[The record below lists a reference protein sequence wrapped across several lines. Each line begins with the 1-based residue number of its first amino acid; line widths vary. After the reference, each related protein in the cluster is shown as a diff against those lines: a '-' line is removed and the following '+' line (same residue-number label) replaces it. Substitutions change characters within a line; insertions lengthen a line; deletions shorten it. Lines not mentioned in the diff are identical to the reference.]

1 MQDVP
6 FQSSLSYTPPGTI
19 TNEHTMHPAPS
30 EPSATRTRSWLAIIG
45 PGLLLAATGV
55 GSGDLATASIVGGM
69 LGVAVLWAVLVGALL
84 KFVVTEGLARW
95 QLASGETLIEGA
107 VRRYGRVVVW
117 VFLPYLLLWSFFVG
131 SAQMSASGVTLHAMF
146 PVFEDARDGKIA
158 FGVVAGVAGLALVL
172 HGGYRTF
179 QIAMRICIGA
189 MFAMTIVTAILLWP
203 GTGAILKGL
212 FVPSIP
218 QLDTESVVWTVA
230 LIGGIGG
237 TLTVLCYGYWL
248 REEGSTGPEALKTCR
263 LDLGLSYIMTALFGI
278 AMVIIGTS
286 IQVEGEGTQLLVRLS
301 ERLSE
306 ELGEG
311 GRVLF
316 LVGTFGTVFSS
327 LLGVW
332 QAVPY
337 LFADCWQLL
346 RGEARVASNE
356 ARHTVDTRSTPYRV
370 YLVLLATIPMI
381 GLFTSFREVQK
392 LYTVIGALFFPVLA
406 LALLIA
412 NGRWV
417 QPAFRNKPATVIALL
432 GVLGLFAWIG
442 IAGIK
447 TA

>member
-1 MQDVP
+1 MQST
-6 FQSSLSYTPPGTI
+6 SSS
-19 TNEHTMHPAPS
+19 
-30 EPSATRTRSWLAIIG
+30 RSKRPLLAIIG

-107 VRRYGRVVVW
+107 VRRYGRIVVW
-117 VFLPYLLLWSFFVG
+117 LFLPYLLLWSFFVG
-131 SAQMSASGVTLHAMF
+131 SAQMSASGITLHAMF
-146 PVFEDARDGKIA
+146 PIFGDARDGKIV
-158 FGVVAGVAGLALVL
+158 FGMLAALAGLGLVL

-179 QIAMRICIGA
+179 QIAMRVCIGA

-212 FVPSIP
+212 FVPAIP
-218 QLDTESVVWTVA
+218 RLDAEAVVWTVA

-248 REEGSTGPEALKTCR
+248 REEGRNGSEELRTCR
-263 LDLGLSYIMTALFGI
+263 LDLGLSYIMTAVFGI
-278 AMVIIGTS
+278 AMVIVGTS

-301 ERLSE
+301 NRLAE
-306 ELGEG
+306 EFGEW
-311 GRVLF
+311 GRILF
-316 LVGTFGTVFSS
+316 LIGTFGTVFSS

-337 LFADCWQLL
+337 LFADCWQLM
-346 RGEARVASNE
+346 RGEGRYDTRNQSAFD
-356 ARHTVDTRSTPYRV
+356 TVDTRSKPYRI
-370 YLVLLATIPMI
+370 YLILLATIPMI

-406 LALLIA
+406 IALLIA

-417 QPAFRNKPATVIALL
+417 QPAFRNKPATVIALV
-432 GVLGLFAWIG
+432 GVLVLFAWIG
-442 IAGIK
+442 VAGIQ
-447 TA
+447 TS